1 MGPSRHWSVTR
12 LCLEPVRQIRQGASV
27 SRLLIVED
35 EADIRDLLAYN
46 LRAAGH
52 EVIESDS
59 GLDALAQA
67 RRAMPDLILLDL
79 MLPDLSGTEVCRK
92 LKSDPA
98 TADIRVVML
107 TARAEEIDR
116 VVGFELGA
124 DDYVVKP
131 FSVRELILRVSAVLR
146 RGETSTEEKNSIG
159 AGILQVDRSR
169 HRVTVADEDV
179 SLTAL
184 EFRLLWTLLER
195 KGRVQSRER
204 LLEDVWDMSPDVTTR
219 TVDTHVKRLREKLGE
234 AGSYVETVRGVGYR
248 FTEAP

>member
-1 MGPSRHWSVTR
+1 M
-12 LCLEPVRQIRQGASV
+12 LLV

-52 EVIESDS
+52 EVFETGS
-59 GLDALAQA
+59 GIDALTQA
-67 RRAMPDLILLDL
+67 RRVVPDLILLDL
-79 MLPDLSGTEVCRK
+79 MLPDLAGTEVCRK

-98 TADIRVVML
+98 TADIKVVML
-107 TARAEEIDR
+107 TAKGEEIDR
-116 VVGFELGA
+116 VVGFELGV

-131 FSVRELILRVSAVLR
+131 FSVRELVLRISAILR
-146 RGETSTEEKNSIG
+146 RGEAPVEEKEILS

-169 HRVTVADEDV
+169 HRVTVSDEDV
-179 SLTAL
+179 ILTAL

-195 KGRVQSRER
+195 KGRVQTRER

-234 AGSYVETVRGVGYR
+234 AGVYVETVRGVGYR